1 MKPFAKRRNV
11 CKRKNKTSGRCV
23 TAIIEADQVQLGS
36 CRFQSDSIVTVR
48 LTLCS
53 QWSRSNLYPYFFL
66 LNASRCTEP
75 IYMYSLYYN
84 ALQREAGGGSS

>member
-23 TAIIEADQVQLGS
+23 TAIIEADQVQLG
-36 CRFQSDSIVTVR
+36 
-48 LTLCS
+48 
-53 QWSRSNLYPYFFL
+53 
-66 LNASRCTEP
+66 TEP